1 MKGGIHMDELYTAK
15 EVSKILKVNVHKV
28 YDLIRAGML
37 PALKLGSIKIRKES
51 LNEFLKKYDGMNLTD
66 LNNVCNINS
75 CNVNED
81 EGNT

>member
-28 YDLIRAGML
+28 YELIRAGML

-51 LNEFLKKYDGMNLTD
+51 LKEFLKKYEGMDLTD
-66 LNNVCNINS
+66 LDNVCNLTEQKI
-75 CNVNED
+75 
-81 EGNT
+81 

>member
-51 LNEFLKKYDGMNLTD
+51 LKEYLKKYEGMDLTD
-66 LNNVCNINS
+66 LYNVCNLTEQKI
-75 CNVNED
+75 
-81 EGNT
+81 

>member
-51 LNEFLKKYDGMNLTD
+51 LKEFLKKYEGMDLTD
-66 LNNVCNINS
+66 LDNVYNLTEQKI
-75 CNVNED
+75 
-81 EGNT
+81 

>member
-1 MKGGIHMDELYTAK
+1 MKGDMYMDELYTAK

-51 LNEFLKKYDGMNLTD
+51 LKEFLKKYEGMDLTD
-66 LNNVCNINS
+66 LDNVCNLTEQKI
-75 CNVNED
+75 
-81 EGNT
+81 

>member
-37 PALKLGSIKIRKES
+37 PALKLGSIKVRKES
-51 LNEFLKKYDGMNLTD
+51 LKEFLKKYEGMDLTD
-66 LNNVCNINS
+66 LDNVCNLT
-75 CNVNED
+75 EQRY
-81 EGNT
+81 